1 MATTSFLYHTMGVR
15 GYRYLRCEYSG
26 GVVRHHVQ
34 LRRHRRRCRGCGA
47 RWYRL
52 SKDGRF
58 ERVFAAVPIGL
69 WRQEI
74 VLHGHLQWCSRCGKR
89 LREPIAFARGKQRF
103 IQGLVRYIVAMCQKA
118 TIQDVAEHIGM
129 DWCTVKDVFKSH
141 LRRQLRKR
149 SLAKVRLIAID
160 EFAVRKKQHYLTVV
174 MDLETGQVLWSAE
187 GRSADAVLPF
197 LYRLRRCR
205 APLQAVAIDMWAPYS
220 LAVMTVFPQ
229 AAIVHDPF
237 HIVQMINR
245 TLDNAQRELAA
256 KLPRSIR
263 CHRGVRFV
271 LLQAREHLDD
281 KGTSILHQLMTIN
294 EPLYKAYL
302 LKEQLRLLW
311 SFDSETT
318 ARRFLD
324 QWLTQAQETGLRSFR
339 KLATSLRAHTDTIL
353 SWYRYPIST
362 GPLEGFNNKAKVL
375 KRQAYGFRDL
385 EYFQLRLAFLHS
397 STSRFP
403 G

>member
-1 MATTSFLYHTMGVR
+1 
-15 GYRYLRCEYSG
+15 
-26 GVVRHHVQ
+26 
-34 LRRHRRRCRGCGA
+34 
-47 RWYRL
+47 L

-69 WRQEI
+69 SRQEI
-74 VLHGHLQWCSRCGKR
+74 VLHGHLQWCRRCGRR
-89 LREPIAFARGKQRF
+89 LREPIAFASGKQRF
-103 IQGLVRYIVAMCQKA
+103 IRGLVRYIVTMCQRA

-129 DWCTVKDVFKSH
+129 DWGSVKDVFKNH
-141 LRRQLRKR
+141 LRRELRKR
-149 SLAKVRLIAID
+149 SLGKVRLIAID

-197 LYRLRRCR
+197 LRRLRRCR
-205 APLQAVAIDMWAPYS
+205 SPLQAVAIDMWAPYS
-220 LAVMTVFPQ
+220 LAVMTVFPEV
-229 AAIVHDPF
+229 AIVHDPF

-256 KLPRSIR
+256 RLPRSIR
-263 CHRGVRFV
+263 CRRGLRFV
-271 LLQAREHLDD
+271 LLGAREHLDQN
-281 KGTSILHQLMTIN
+281 GEAILYQLMTIN

-311 SFDSETT
+311 SFDSQTT
-318 ARRFLD
+318 ARRFFHL
-324 QWLTQAQETGLRSFR
+324 WLNQAMETGLRSFR
-339 KLATSLRAHTDTIL
+339 NLAKSLSAHTETIL

-385 EYFQLRLAFLHS
+385 EYFQLRLAFLHA